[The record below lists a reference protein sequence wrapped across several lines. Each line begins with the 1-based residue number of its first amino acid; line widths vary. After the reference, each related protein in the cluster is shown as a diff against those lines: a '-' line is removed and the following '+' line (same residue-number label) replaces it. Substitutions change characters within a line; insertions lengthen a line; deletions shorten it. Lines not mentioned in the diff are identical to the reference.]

1 MLRSRR
7 HIRAMEMAR
16 SQSPNSKFISGQPLR
31 LRTNKGT
38 VLASL
43 TPGPSRAE
51 RKRLQVRAGSHNS
64 TGLPSGSCILEKRPT
79 SESYSARVST
89 STPSFVSFAMRAS
102 RSSIAVQHG
111 RNNRC
116 LWRKA
121 QKSSFRRPAAIPIMQ
136 IVDAEMFLI
145 PFSQARDICCSEE
158 YATNSNGSEFLP
170 LCEKGRD
177 VAPPRRQYQAGPL
190 ITPVS
195 NRER

>member
-1 MLRSRR
+1 MRWLDLNRRIRS
-7 HIRAMEMAR
+7 
-16 SQSPNSKFISGQPLR
+16 SSSGQLLR
-31 LRTNKGT
+31 LWTNKGT

-43 TPGPSRAE
+43 TPSPSLAE

-64 TGLPSGSCILEKRPT
+64 TGLPSGSCILAKRPT

-121 QKSSFRRPAAIPIMQ
+121 QKSSFRRPAAIPI
-136 IVDAEMFLI
+136 
-145 PFSQARDICCSEE
+145 
-158 YATNSNGSEFLP
+158 YAD
-170 LCEKGRD
+170 CRCRD
-177 VAPPRRQYQAGPL
+177 VSHTIQPGQGHL
-190 ITPVS
+190 LL
-195 NRER
+195 